1 MKSVGSRFFALVK
14 AMAPANFALVMSTGI
29 ISVALLRLG
38 CPWAAWFFHGVNAF
52 LYAAL
57 WTLLLT
63 RVVRYPGAVATDFTS
78 HLKGPTFLTIVAGTS
93 IFGTQSAL
101 LAHHAT
107 AAACLFWVGA
117 ALWVFLLWG
126 VFFAIFTRVPK
137 PSLRCGINGAWL
149 LATVSTEA
157 LVILGATLGAAPGTD
172 AALVYFCLCA
182 LFSVGVVLYLF
193 VITGIFFRFCFTD
206 MLASEFDPTYWINA
220 SAAAATALAGTALM
234 GRAGAAPLMGMVLPY
249 ISGITML
256 AWAAATW
263 WVPMLMLLGFW
274 RHFVMR
280 YPFTYT
286 PAYWSMVFPL
296 GMYTACTSAVSDA
309 YGVPGLMAVPK
320 VFIFFAL
327 GAWAATLTAL
337 VRSRGRALLK
347 GTMQAPGACCAAE
360 KAPLPAGNADNGA
373 GKACGR

>member
-1 MKSVGSRFFALVK
+1 MNSLGSRFFALVK
-14 AMAPANFALVMSTGI
+14 AMAPNNFAMVMATGI

-38 CPWAAWFFHGVNAF
+38 CPWGAWFFHGVNAC
-52 LYAAL
+52 LYAGL
-57 WTLLLT
+57 WTLLLI
-63 RVVRYPGAVATDFTS
+63 RVIRYPAAVAADFTS
-78 HLKGPTFLTIVAGTS
+78 HLKGPGFLTIVAGTA

-101 LAHHAT
+101 LAHHA
-107 AAACLFWVGA
+107 AAAAALFCLGA
-117 ALWVFLLWG
+117 ACWVFILWG

-137 PSLRCGINGAWL
+137 PSLGCGINGAWL

-157 LVILGATLGAAPGTD
+157 LVILGATLGAPAGWDAP
-172 AALVYFCLCA
+172 LVYFCLCA

-206 MLASEFDPTYWINA
+206 MLAAELDPTYWINA

-234 GRAGAAPLMGMVLPY
+234 GRAGAAPLMGLVLPY

-256 AWAAATW
+256 AWAAASW

-296 GMYTACTSAVSDA
+296 GMYTACTSAIADA
-309 YGVPGLMAVPK
+309 FGVPGLMAVPS

-327 GAWAATLTAL
+327 GAWAMTLAGL

-347 GTMQAPGACCAAE
+347 GTMPPAQNYCRTE
-360 KAPLPAGNADNGA
+360 KAPLPAGNGGNGA
-373 GKACGR
+373 ERPHGR